1 MPGRRLIGKADV
13 VAMWIGNRIS
23 SLLIAVHACRAVRME
38 SDFSNGSNRSRYD
51 CRHASGISV
60 PIR

>member
-1 MPGRRLIGKADV
+1 MPGRRLIGKTEV
-13 VAMWIGNRIS
+13 VAIWIGNFIN
-23 SLLIAVHACRAVRME
+23 SLLITVHACRAVRME
-38 SDFSNGSNRSRYD
+38 SDSTNGSNRSRYD